1 MLVRGVVETMGNRI
15 SLAVRVGFTY
25 CGTVVGAGFASGQ
38 EILQF
43 FSMYGRYAIWAIA
56 ISTLLFAWLGTRMM
70 IFGARLKAQSF
81 EEFNLYLFG
90 SRFGPMMNAMIGI
103 VLFGVSASMLSGTGA
118 LFQEQLGLSFHLGVW
133 VTIALTYFVCT
144 RGIQGV
150 MSVNSIVV
158 PLMFIFLVIVGVHA
172 WYYGD
177 WLVIAVQESQGTH
190 GHWLISSITYVA
202 FNIVIAQAV
211 LVPLGAEI
219 GEERTLRLGGW
230 IGGLGLGFMLFT
242 SNYAMQLHMDEVL
255 LYDLPMALMVS
266 QLGKWMKVFFLMVIW
281 SEIFTT
287 LVSNIYGLTANLQR
301 MIPVRQ
307 SYLLMGIFGIGYL
320 CSLAGFS
327 TLIHY
332 LYPVFGYC
340 GFIIIFQ
347 LLYRFSP
354 KQKEG

>member
-1 MLVRGVVETMGNRI
+1 MWNRL

-25 CGTVVGAGFASGQ
+25 CGTIVGAGFASGQ

-43 FSMYGRYAIWAIA
+43 FSMYGRYAIWAIV

-70 IFGARLKAQSF
+70 IFGARLKAHSF

-90 SRFGPMMNAMIGI
+90 PRFGPMMNAMIGI
-103 VLFGVSASMLSGTGA
+103 VLFGVTASMLSGAGA
-118 LFQEQLGLSFHLGVW
+118 LFREQLDLSFHLGVI
-133 VTIALTYFVCT
+133 VTIACTYFVCT

-150 MSVNSIVV
+150 MSVNSLVV
-158 PLMFIFLVIVGVHA
+158 PLMFIFLVVVGIHS

-177 WLVIAVQESQGTH
+177 WEVIAVQESQGTH

-202 FNIVIAQAV
+202 FNIVMAQAV

-219 GEERTLRLGGW
+219 GEERILRAGGW
-230 IGGLGLGFMLFT
+230 IGGLGLGFMLFA
-242 SNYAMQLHMDEVL
+242 SNYAMQLHMDEVQ

-266 QLGKWMKVFFLMVIW
+266 QLGKWMKGFFLIVIW
-281 SEIFTT
+281 AEIFTT
-287 LVSNIYGLTANLQR
+287 LVSNVYGLTANLQR
-301 MIPVRQ
+301 MIPIRPT
-307 SYLLMGIFGIGYL
+307 YLMLAIFGIGYL

-327 TLIHY
+327 TLVHY

-340 GFIIIFQ
+340 GFIIIIQ

-354 KQKEG
+354 KQKMG